1 MDISNINENN
11 IDELLINYC
20 TSKRNMNVNN
30 DGTNSQST
38 DNNCERM
45 GMTSSISRNQQ
56 SDNNAFKVPEQKE
69 RRQNTENNVIHK
81 SKSSPAITEDLTTMG
96 IAVSS
101 LTPRRT
107 HWTGS
112 SASFTNSVSPCS
124 TALLTRSRSEEDIP
138 LTQQG
143 VAETIMDNSRWKI
156 NENPDHE
163 HNIKHYCTLRSK
175 MSDGKRKN
183 QQSNEIEKYCTLKSR
198 GKEVL
203 SAYLKS
209 LDKEVFDSDKK
220 ILDYLSELDA
230 YLDGIEN
237 NSSEDIMA
245 EDESLYMQD
254 LFNCFAED
262 NKLIPTKSVE
272 QNLLA
277 AAASSTQAETSKHSL
292 VNIPLNMDK
301 FRISKKYCSLPKK
314 IKLNNCVVNDS
325 DENVQSNKSTID
337 DNENVNS
344 ENLKRNSELR
354 RTITSIM
361 REDKVPNH
369 TFVTKRRKNI
379 QGKH

>member
-1 MDISNINENN
+1 MDVSNINENN
-11 IDELLINYC
+11 IDELLTNYC

-30 DGTNSQST
+30 NGTNSQST

-45 GMTSSISRNQQ
+45 GMTSLISRNQQ
-56 SDNNAFKVPEQKE
+56 SDNNDFKVLEQKE
-69 RRQNTENNVIHK
+69 RRQNIQNNIIHK

-101 LTPRRT
+101 STPRRT

-112 SASFTNSVSPCS
+112 SASFTNSESPCS
-124 TALLTRSRSEEDIP
+124 TALLTRSRSEEDIQM
-138 LTQQG
+138 TQQG
-143 VAETIMDNSRWKI
+143 VAEAIMDNSRWEL
-156 NENPDHE
+156 NENHDHE
-163 HNIKHYCTLRSK
+163 HNIKHYCTIRSK
-175 MSDGKRKN
+175 KCDGKRKN
-183 QQSNEIEKYCTLKSR
+183 QQSNEIEKYCTLKLR

-203 SAYLKS
+203 SDYLKS
-209 LDKEVFDSDKK
+209 LDKEVFDSDRK

-245 EDESLYMQD
+245 EDENLYIQD
-254 LFNCFAED
+254 LFNCFVED
-262 NKLIPTKSVE
+262 NKSVE

-277 AAASSTQAETSKHSL
+277 AAASSTQAETSKHWL
-292 VNIPLNMDK
+292 VDIPFNMNK

-314 IKLNNCVVNDS
+314 MKLNYCVVNDS
-325 DENVQSNKSTID
+325 DENVQGDKSISD
-337 DNENVNS
+337 YNENVNS
-344 ENLKRNSELR
+344 ENLKRNSEFR

-361 REDKVPNH
+361 REDKMPNH

-379 QGKH
+379 QGKYL